1 MYADDSFFTLGL
13 VETVGLL
20 VVTALLVLGVLA
32 LARRMYRRGQLG
44 RRLLWAAGLFWVFLW
59 LSPQVYYAYYQIIFE
74 GLPVQIVI
82 GWPPGAETVL
92 RRLVFAG
99 PATLSAHGQGVL
111 GWVLVVGA
119 VRPRSLG
126 RRILW

>member
-1 MYADDSFFTLGL
+1 MYRDDSFFTLGL
-13 VETVGLL
+13 LEAAGLV

-32 LARRMYRRGQLG
+32 LARRLCRGG
-44 RRLLWAAGLFWVFLW
+44 PWRRLVWAAGLFWVFLW
-59 LSPQVYYAYYQIIFE
+59 LSPQVYYAYYQIIFH

-82 GWPPGAETVL
+82 GWPPGAEAVL

-99 PATLSAHGQGVL
+99 PATLAAHGQGVL

-119 VRPRSLG
+119 VRRFRWL
-126 RRILW
+126 

>member
-1 MYADDSFFTLGL
+1 MYRDDSFFTLGL
-13 VETVGLL
+13 LEAAGLL

-32 LARRMYRRGQLG
+32 LARRLRRGRLG
-44 RRLLWAAGLFWVFLW
+44 RRLVAAAGLFWLFLW
-59 LSPQVYYAYYQIIFE
+59 LSPQVYYAYYQLILD

-92 RRLVFAG
+92 RRLAVAG
-99 PATLSAHGQGVL
+99 PATLAAHGQGVL

-119 VRPRSLG
+119 VRRFRWG
-126 RRILW
+126 

>member
-1 MYADDSFFTLGL
+1 MYRDDSFFTLGFLEAAGL
-13 VETVGLL
+13 V

-32 LARRMYRRGQLG
+32 LARRLCRGRLW
-44 RRLLWAAGLFWVFLW
+44 RRLVWAAGLFWVFLW
-59 LSPQVYYAYYQIIFE
+59 LSPQVYYVYYQLIFH

-99 PATLSAHGQGVL
+99 PATIAAHGQWVL
-111 GWVLVVGA
+111 GWVLGVGA
-119 VRPRSLG
+119 VRRFRWL
-126 RRILW
+126 